1 MLFSF
6 HLLQT
11 ILEIS
16 KSNPELLELCILKTE
31 IDFEK
36 LLKNKKT
43 NEKKMSCRQAVTCAR
58 QERKL
63 VV

>member
-6 HLLQT
+6 HLLQR

-16 KSNPELLELCILKTE
+16 QSNPELLELCILKTE

-36 LLKNKKT
+36 LLKNKKQT
-43 NEKKMSCRQAVTCAR
+43 RKKC
-58 QERKL
+58 L
-63 VV
+63 VGKPLHVRDKNANL

>member
-6 HLLQT
+6 HMLQT

-36 LLKNKKT
+36 LIKNKKT
-43 NEKKMSCRQAVTCAR
+43 NEKNF
-58 QERKL
+58 L
-63 VV
+63 VGKPLHVRDKNANL